1 MEVTYAG
8 ENAPLAGL
16 LKQSGKNPRRAPVA
30 SPEMP
35 SRPDSFWFLF
45 PLIILPPSGPLHLS
59 DERVRE
65 SALIGNPRLR
75 LADTSA
81 QPRRRS
87 AEAAL
92 PKFRPLAKSM
102 SGYPLRYPSSGH
114 LRLQPYSLPATHYS
128 LLPPSP
134 SLPLQIQYLDH
145 IPHKLLVR
153 HALGRFRGHRRDRPE
168 MRRQLRE

>member
-35 SRPDSFWFLF
+35 LGPDSFWFLF
-45 PLIILPPSGPLHLS
+45 PLIILPPPGPLHLS

-81 QPRRRS
+81 HPRRRS
-87 AEAAL
+87 AGAAL
-92 PKFRPLAKSM
+92 ARFRPLAKSI
-102 SGYPLRYPSSGH
+102 SGYPFLPPTFVFSSELRATRYP
-114 LRLQPYSLPATHYS
+114 LRTTSAP
-128 LLPPSP
+128 P
-134 SLPLQIQYLDH
+134 SLPLQIQHLDH

-153 HALGRFRGHRRDRPE
+153 HSVRRFRRHRRDRPE
-168 MRRQLRE
+168 MRRQLRK